1 MSTYLPLEKK
11 RELFTQFGGSP
22 TNTGTAEAQI
32 ALFTSRI
39 EGLSAH
45 LQANKKDHA
54 CRRALLTLV
63 GKRRRLLSY
72 LSKKNIERYR
82 ELIEQLG
89 IRK

>member
-1 MSTYLPLEKK
+1 MSAYLPLEKK
-11 RELFTQFGGSP
+11 RELFTQFGGLP
-22 TNTGTAEAQI
+22 TNTGGTEAQI

-45 LQANKKDHA
+45 LQNNKKDHA

-72 LSKKNIERYR
+72 LAKKDIKKYR